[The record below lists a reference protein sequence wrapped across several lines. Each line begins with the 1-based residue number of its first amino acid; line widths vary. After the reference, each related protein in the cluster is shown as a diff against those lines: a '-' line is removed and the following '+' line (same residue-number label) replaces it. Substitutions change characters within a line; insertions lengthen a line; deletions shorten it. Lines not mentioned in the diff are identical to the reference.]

1 MGGTWQWLSAPQEG
15 LRQWGTARHAQDIT
29 APQDRCWVVLAHPQC
44 RTPRT
49 LEPHK
54 PWGPKYSVPGHPKHH
69 HLGYPRTPKHH
80 KHRELSPAPILPA
93 LLMPISQLPPV
104 PAVPTFILP
113 PNFPCQ
119 LPSLCYSEHQGSP
132 VPPTPAVSHSPTS
145 QHQPFPVLP
154 ALSFLQYLQLGASQS
169 SPLLEEGAGCPVP
182 PKAPLRFSSSAT
194 RSPTPI
200 GAAMGGLFPP
210 QTSHPCALGHEGKV
224 GLVPYSC

>member
-1 MGGTWQWLSAPQEG
+1 M
-15 LRQWGTARHAQDIT
+15 
-29 APQDRCWVVLAHPQC
+29 VLAHPQC

-54 PWGPKYSVPGHPKHH
+54 PRGPKYSAPGHPKHH
-69 HLGYPRTPKHH
+69 HLGYPRAPRHH
-80 KHRELSPAPILPA
+80 RHRELPSASPAPVLPA
-93 LLMPISQLPPV
+93 LLMPIAQLPPV

-119 LPSLCYSEHQGSP
+119 LPSLCNSEHQGSP
-132 VPPTPAVSHSPTS
+132 VPPTPAVSHSPTP

-169 SPLLEEGAGCPVP
+169 SQLLEEGAGCPVP
-182 PKAPLRFSSSAT
+182 PKAPLRFGSSAT
-194 RSPTPI
+194 HSPTPT

-210 QTSHPCALGHEGKV
+210 QTSHPRALCHEGKV